1 MINPKLTAS
10 QLGRS
15 SIINVPDIVSP
26 KDRSR
31 MMAGISGKDTQP
43 ELSIRRAL
51 HALGFR
57 YRIHNKNLPGKP
69 DIALARFK
77 AVIQINGCFWHA
89 HNCHLFKWPSTRKQF
104 WKTKITDNKER
115 DARNAISLEKAG
127 WRILTIWECALKG
140 RTRRP
145 LKEVVSTTA
154 EWLEFGQFDM
164 EIEGKR
170 QVEKK

>member
-1 MINPKLTAS
+1 
-10 QLGRS
+10 
-15 SIINVPDIVSP
+15 
-26 KDRSR
+26 
-31 MMAGISGKDTQP
+31 MALIRGKDTQP

-57 YRIHNKNLPGKP
+57 YRIHDKNLPGKP
-69 DIALARFK
+69 DMALARFK

-104 WKTKITDNKER
+104 WQNKIKGNKER

-140 RTRRP
+140 RTRRL
-145 LKEVVSTTA
+145 LKEVVCSTA
-154 EWLEFGQFDM
+154 EWLESEQSDM
-164 EIEGKR
+164 EIKGKR
-170 QVEKK
+170 QAEKK